1 VKVKAPADQGK
12 FSRLFSRQPLTR
24 LVVSDPGIKR
34 GSSPLTVNSP
44 ATSWHEQP
52 KAQVLSPLR
61 TRPSPITLEFR
72 ATRTVAASTSLSFRQ
87 PEDRCRILSASL
99 SVAEQFLW
107 SGSEKERATSP

>member
-1 VKVKAPADQGK
+1 MKVKAPIDQGK
-12 FSRLFSRQPLTR
+12 FSRLFSRQSLTR

-61 TRPSPITLEFR
+61 TRPSPITLEFS
-72 ATRTVAASTSLSFRQ
+72 VNQ
-87 PEDRCRILSASL
+87 DCRRFHIP
-99 SVAEQFLW
+99 QF
-107 SGSEKERATSP
+107 